1 MKCLRFIKEFHHYFF
16 EFSPPISNEAEDW
29 SFPDDIKKSRGI
41 RGIFLC

>member
-1 MKCLRFIKEFHHYFF
+1 MKDFITIFLK
-16 EFSPPISNEAEDW
+16 FSPPISNEAEDW